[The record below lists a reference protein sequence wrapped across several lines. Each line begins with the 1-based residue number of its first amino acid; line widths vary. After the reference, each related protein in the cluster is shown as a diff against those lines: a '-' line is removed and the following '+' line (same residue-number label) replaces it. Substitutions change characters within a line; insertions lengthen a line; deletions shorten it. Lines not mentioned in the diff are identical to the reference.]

1 MYMGLTSSED
11 CSRRAAI
18 TAASIG
24 PPPRR
29 LSPPRLD
36 RRRRGS
42 ILPPVPPSDPLA
54 AQRPDGSAVL
64 ELEGV
69 TKDYGAQRALDRVD
83 AAVRPGVIGL
93 LGPNGAGKSTLIK
106 ALLGLVRLSAGTA
119 RVLGLDARKSFR
131 RVRELAGYMPE
142 DDCIFPGLKGVEAVA
157 YAGELSGLPRQVALR
172 RAHEVLDYV
181 GIAEERYREVQTYST
196 GMRQKQK
203 LAQAIV
209 HDPKLVFLDEPTS
222 GLDPLGRERMLRLV
236 RALHDR
242 AGISVV
248 LSTHLL
254 HDVEKVCDSVV
265 ILGRGRLLVHDTVEN
280 LRRPADESLLVGLES
295 PSEAFVAALAARG
308 GRFESI
314 GPLELRLFGEPL
326 EAAGVALDAARSS
339 GAVVRRLER
348 GRNSLEDIFLAAVKG
363 GG

>member
-1 MYMGLTSSED
+1 M
-11 CSRRAAI
+11 
-18 TAASIG
+18 
-24 PPPRR
+24 
-29 LSPPRLD
+29 
-36 RRRRGS
+36 
-42 ILPPVPPSDPLA
+42 
-54 AQRPDGSAVL
+54 
-64 ELEGV
+64 
-69 TKDYGAQRALDRVD
+69 TKDYRGQRALEGVD
-83 AAVRPGVIGL
+83 AAVLPGVIGL

-106 ALLGLVRLSAGTA
+106 ALLGLVRLSAGKA
-119 RVLGLDARKSFR
+119 RVLGLDARTDFR
-131 RVRELAGYMPE
+131 QVRELAGYMPE

-157 YAGELSGLPRQVALR
+157 YAGELSGLPQRVALR

-209 HDPKLVFLDEPTS
+209 HDPRLVFLDEPTS
-222 GLDPLGRERMLRLV
+222 GLDPLGRARMLRLV
-236 RALHDR
+236 RALYDR

-254 HDVEKVCDSVV
+254 HDVERVCETVI

-280 LRRPADESLLVGLES
+280 LRRPADASVLVGLETH
-295 PSEAFVAALAARG
+295 SEAFAAALSARG
-308 GRFESI
+308 GRFEPS
-314 GPLELRLFGEPL
+314 GPSELRLFGEPL
-326 EAAGVALDAARSS
+326 AAAALALDAARAS

-363 GG
+363 GA